1 MWDGMT
7 IAIGS
12 ARLEMRTIGIALG
25 DAGLPPY
32 SCSAK
37 LAHAAPC
44 VGTDAHKVG
53 SLRSGRPP
61 LFKLGPEAS
70 RRAKDH
76 PHLRRGSL
84 RPMLT

>member
-61 LFKLGPEAS
+61 LFKLGPEA
-70 RRAKDH
+70 
-76 PHLRRGSL
+76 RGA
-84 RPMLT
+84 RKTTRTCAEDRCARC